1 MKTKNTSEEYW
12 KDHAR
17 YLQYELSVT
26 RGNLEAA
33 QYKDWSNLNSR
44 IKFKEDQ
51 RLYKKVGK
59 KFVPVNDPYAYD
71 GLREGFWLIKVSE
84 GCTSIRQQVYPCKSA
99 ITAAARDLEDKII
112 EIIRKAT
119 EARPQK
125 TPLSPEE
132 KKDWETFIAKHRD
145 SFNILSYP
153 SFQQSAEM
161 IVQAI
166 LKEEY

>member
-1 MKTKNTSEEYW
+1 MKTKNTNEEYW
-12 KDHAR
+12 ENYAR
-17 YLQYELSVT
+17 NLQYELRVA
-26 RGNLEAA
+26 RDNLAA
-33 QYKDWSNLNSR
+33 AERKDWGNLNSR
-44 IKFKEDQ
+44 INFKENQ

-71 GLREGFWLIKVSE
+71 GLREGFWLIKIS
-84 GCTSIRQQVYPCKSA
+84 GGTTSIRQQVYPCKSA

-125 TPLSPEE
+125 ATFSPEE
-132 KKDWETFIAKHRD
+132 KKDWGTFIAKHRD
-145 SFNILSYP
+145 SFNTLSYP

-166 LKEEY
+166 LKEQY